1 MCKGNSYKNECF
13 EIFDENESKLHD
25 WFFRTDRQ
33 SFLEQFCFK
42 QLGSCSQKLLDDA
55 ATKEVTRKVQEA
67 AEKAKSELAQ
77 AEKAKSE
84 SAQAE
89 KAKSE
94 SAQAKLDAA
103 GESLEEAVK
112 NKILMHPEGG
122 EAVDHMVDLLKKKTA
137 DEAAA
142 ASECSSGR
150 CDGMS
155 LSTFVKIAAS
165 LALFTAF
172 FVYNLFLRERPAVV
186 PVRVHRKG
194 SKAL

>member
-1 MCKGNSYKNECF
+1 MCKGNSHKNECF

-67 AEKAKSELAQ
+67 AEKAKSE
-77 AEKAKSE
+77 

-94 SAQAKLDAA
+94 LAQAKLDAA
-103 GESLEEAVK
+103 GENLEEAVK

-122 EAVDHMVDLLKKKTA
+122 EAVDHMVDLLKKKAA

-172 FVYNLFLRERPAVV
+172 FVYNLFLRERPAAV